1 MGKYTVIVSRRADVM
16 LVRHT
21 RFLANV
27 SIPAA
32 KGLVAEFGKVVDS
45 LEDNP
50 FQFPVE
56 TDYELPPEK
65 FRKALFG
72 KRYKV
77 LFTVEGKTVYLDAV
91 LDCRQDNTK
100 YTSIS

>member
-1 MGKYTVIVSRRADVM
+1 MGKYTVTVSRRTDAM

-27 SIPAA
+27 SVPAA
-32 KGLVAEFGKVVDS
+32 RGLTTEFEKVLDA

-56 TDYELPPEK
+56 TEYELPPGQ
-65 FRKALFG
+65 FRKALFC
-72 KRYKV
+72 KRYKA
-77 LFTVEGKTVYLDAV
+77 LFCVKGENVYLDAV
-91 LDCRQDNTK
+91 LDCRQDNSK
-100 YTSIS
+100 YLTT